1 MLACYGRSGTSGVAP
16 IALWGVFASPD
27 HVMGVCCAAWVG
39 VAWPPVVAS
48 FLRRPSSFESHS
60 PCAVADRPARKNP
73 KAAGLQAK
81 QLKPHWGSGSQLPT
95 SGSASLRQIHRFVA
109 LGSQAK
115 KSLSGSAEN
124 TPARH
129 LLGGTIFER
138 VSESETLPNT
148 PATPPNKNTNRNDLG
163 ASNLYKRGM
172 RTFLRLF

>member
-1 MLACYGRSGTSGVAP
+1 MLWSFRRGSDCLVGCSCFPRPSHGGLLCGVGGGCLATSG
-16 IALWGVFASPD
+16 GK
-27 HVMGVCCAAWVG
+27 
-39 VAWPPVVAS
+39 

-60 PCAVADRPARKNP
+60 PCAVVDRPARKTP

-95 SGSASLRQIHRFVA
+95 SGSALLRQIHRFVA
-109 LGSQAK
+109 LRSQAK

-163 ASNLYKRGM
+163 ASNLYKKEM
-172 RTFLRLF
+172 RTVLTA